1 VLSLSSGLGID
12 GGGGLVTA
20 DRRCRILLGL
30 VFACGGG
37 GCTGVVVFDS
47 YYYCS

>member
-1 VLSLSSGLGID
+1 VKCFLCLRDWQLM
-12 GGGGLVTA
+12 GGLVTA